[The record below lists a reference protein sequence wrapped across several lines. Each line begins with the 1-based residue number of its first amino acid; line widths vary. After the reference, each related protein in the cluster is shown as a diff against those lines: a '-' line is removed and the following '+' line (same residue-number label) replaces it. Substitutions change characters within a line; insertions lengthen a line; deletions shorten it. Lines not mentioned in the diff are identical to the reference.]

1 MSDYLLRILAKD
13 AGVRVLACTTT
24 ELAQEAAQRHSAY
37 PIAAAALAYGLT
49 AGVLLGA
56 LLKVQQRIALKVEGG
71 GRLGKMVIEADAYG
85 RVRGYLSAPDASA
98 GESLGREAVSEA
110 LGRNGILTVVKDLR
124 LKDLYRSAIGLEY
137 GELDKDLEAYLNQS
151 EQIPSLVEIG
161 VIMDDERSI
170 ASAGGLLIQALP
182 GHGHEAIAQIAARL
196 ERLRLIENQLT
207 DGHTPEQIVEQL
219 LGRQEYLLLERQPVE
234 FRCSC
239 SEDRSRQALRM
250 LDQDDLLALV
260 AEGEATVDC
269 HFCRARYRFTRADL
283 EAILA
288 EAQKAPGDEETP
300 GPPDVR

>member
-1 MSDYLLRILAKD
+1 MSDYTLRILAKD

-24 ELAQEAAQRHSAY
+24 ELAREAAQRHSAY

-49 AGVLLGA
+49 AGVLLGG
-56 LLKVQQRIALKVEGG
+56 LLKVQERIALKVEGG

-85 RVRGYLSAPDASA
+85 RVRGYLSAPDASS

-110 LGRNGILTVVKDLR
+110 LGREGILTVVKDLR
-124 LKDLYRSAIGLEY
+124 LKDLYRSAINLEY

-161 VIMDDERSI
+161 VVMNDDRSI

-182 GHGHEAIAQIAARL
+182 GHGHEAVAQIAERL
-196 ERLRLIENQLT
+196 EDLPHIERLLS

-219 LGRQEYLLLERQPVE
+219 LSGQEYLLLERQPAE

-239 SEDRSRQALRM
+239 SQDRSRQALRM
-250 LDQDDLLALV
+250 LERDDLLALV
-260 AEGEATVDC
+260 AEGEAIVDC
-269 HFCRARYRFTRADL
+269 HFCHARYSFTRADL

-288 EAQKAPGDEETP
+288 EAQTVAGDADTP
-300 GPPDVR
+300 EST